1 MDVDRRLRENREL
14 RERLDAL
21 LADGR
26 RNALIFARHRRIE
39 LGLLE
44 GSTLPE
50 LFQMLFVELKR
61 INDHDAV
68 TLSLFDPDHELR
80 RLFAAIEIDLHDW
93 PDLILLDT
101 DGSLQ
106 RALGAAGG
114 ATLGPYVDSMHSVLF
129 PLEPVPP
136 ESISLLPLK
145 RRGRLIGSVNLG
157 SLDLARFAP
166 GMGTDFADRLAG
178 IISICFEN
186 VVNHERLKHV
196 SLTDPLTGVHNRRYF
211 DQRMREESDRARRSG
226 RPISCLFVDVDRF
239 KSINDRFGHPTGDE
253 VLRGVAAR
261 VKGELRLSDAL
272 GRYGGEEFSAVL
284 ADTDAATVAS
294 IAERIRAVIEGAEFK
309 DSSGGLVPVTVSVG
323 TATFLPQRADD
334 AALLAVQ
341 LVGRA
346 DAAVY
351 AAKDAGRNCVRA
363 AD

>member
-1 MDVDRRLRENREL
+1 MDADRRRRENRQL

-26 RNALIFARHRRIE
+26 QNALIFARHRRIE
-39 LGLLE
+39 LGLME

-50 LFQMLFVELKR
+50 LFHMLFGEFKQ

-68 TLSLFDPDHELR
+68 TLALFDPDHELR
-80 RLFAAIEIDLHDW
+80 RLFAAIEIDVDDW
-93 PDLILLDT
+93 PDLILLDA
-101 DGSLQ
+101 DSSLQ
-106 RALGAAGG
+106 RALAAAGG
-114 ATLGPYVDSMHSVLF
+114 ATLGPYVDSIHSVLF
-129 PLEPVPP
+129 PLDLVPP

-157 SLDLARFAP
+157 SRDLARFTP
-166 GMGTDFADRLAG
+166 GLGTDFADRLAG
-178 IISICFEN
+178 IIAICFEN

-211 DQRMREESDRARRSG
+211 DQRMREEADRARRSH

-239 KSINDRFGHPTGDE
+239 KSINDRFGHPMGDE

-272 GRYGGEEFSAVL
+272 GRYGGEEFSVVL

-294 IAERIRAVIEGAEFK
+294 IAERVRAAIEGGEFR
-309 DSSGGLVPVTVSVG
+309 DSSGAMIPVTVSIG
-323 TATFLPQRADD
+323 TATALPERTDD
-334 AALLAVQ
+334 SARLAVQ
-341 LVGRA
+341 LVSRA